1 MKGSTSVPRPSVLV
15 KAAAI
20 TSNLLAA
27 SAGTILSHS
36 CWTDAIR
43 GVCAGIAWPML
54 MVQSA
59 ATSGGAWQSAGRLPW
74 RQYASGLRR
83 RGKARKD
90 SVAGAQVRHA
100 FSGKGWGATDRG
112 PVADRDQVAVLLSE
126 LLPSVR
132 RAGRTAAVLSAGLAD
147 GGDPA
152 AVLRMGQASRP
163 VPLSSFSATPVAPTR
178 RAAATSQASLRAAT
192 SDVSPPRP
200 WMFDTQLRALSRRP
214 TRGCSVK

>member
-126 LLPSVR
+126 LLLSDPARRMDGRSAVR
-132 RAGRTAAVLSAGLAD
+132 RSGGWGRPGGGLAD
-147 GGDPA
+147 GSGQPA
-152 AVLRMGQASRP
+152 GPTVVLQRHPGRTDAACRGHQPGQLA
-163 VPLSSFSATPVAPTR
+163 R
-178 RAAATSQASLRAAT
+178 RHI
-192 SDVSPPRP
+192 
-200 WMFDTQLRALSRRP
+200 
-214 TRGCSVK
+214 